1 MRIQGDFNNKSVSVN
16 SNIQAQTGT
25 DIEIDFSSSKKE
37 PTNFDTQTLSNSM
50 GANFSKPD
58 KYPELNF
65 IKIQDDGTV
74 DLNQFDN
81 IDNENIQFLGTIGD
95 NVVVKYDDGNGI
107 RKYIEI
113 DPGTHTLKK
122 LFEYNNK
129 PNGNKK
135 VTYYENGN
143 KKFSELATEEM
154 VALKNSE
161 NDFIPKSTRLNL
173 TLYDNNVPSVQI
185 NNNNTV
191 IDFRAS
197 NIQNALNSN
206 NTELLQTYIS
216 NYLNPDAPETASLVM
231 KNYLETT
238 GRELL
243 LDIQNSDNLSK
254 QEKETIIKN
263 VVGDFCNKRGLPK
276 FNETKNSKVENK
288 NYTGDEYEINYL
300 GPIINVKNK
309 RTNNESRL
317 DINKILKTGATKSDI
332 NKFMHNIYNAPGEVL
347 EDMSKELNSI
357 KLLDPKSIDFVGKH
371 RIAGEAINDS
381 ITITKNNLKTI
392 VHELGHCLD
401 CDINENM
408 TSMNSG
414 GEFNKIYEEE
424 LANYNKEHPSFDEN
438 KKHQSQSLKD
448 WFLLRSNYVS
458 KNAGEGF
465 AEMYTYLMLGEN
477 KSSSVIEKHFKK
489 SLQVAKKQI
498 EETRKLSNR
507 KPNISENSV
516 YNNIVKEFNEKYS
529 TTESYY

>member
-1 MRIQGDFNNKSVSVN
+1 MRIQGNFNNKGVSVN
-16 SNIQAQTGT
+16 SNVSTQSDSG
-25 DIEIDFSSSKKE
+25 IEINFSSIKKDLN
-37 PTNFDTQTLSNSM
+37 NFDAQTLSNSM

-74 DLNQFDN
+74 DLNQFEN
-81 IDNENIQFLGTIGD
+81 IGNENIQFLGTIGD
-95 NVVVKYDDGNGI
+95 NIVVKYDEGNGI

-113 DPGTHTLKK
+113 DSETHTLKK

-143 KKFSELATEEM
+143 KKFSELTTEEM

-161 NDFIPKSTRLNL
+161 NDLIPQNTRLNL
-173 TLYDNNVPSVQI
+173 TLYDNNEPIVQI
-185 NNNNTV
+185 TNNKV
-191 IDFRAS
+191 IDSRAS

-216 NYLNPDAPETASLVM
+216 KYLNPDEPKTASLVM
-231 KNYLETT
+231 KNYLEIT

-263 VVGDFCNKRGLPK
+263 TIGDFCNKRGLPK
-276 FNETKNSKVENK
+276 FNETRNSKVENK

-317 DINKILKTGATKSDI
+317 DINKILKTGATKADI
-332 NKFMHNIYNAPGEVL
+332 NEFMHNIYNAPGEVL

-357 KLLDPKSIDFVGKH
+357 EILDPKSKDFVGKN

-408 TSMNSG
+408 TSMNSE

-465 AEMYTYLMLGEN
+465 AEMYAYLMLGEN